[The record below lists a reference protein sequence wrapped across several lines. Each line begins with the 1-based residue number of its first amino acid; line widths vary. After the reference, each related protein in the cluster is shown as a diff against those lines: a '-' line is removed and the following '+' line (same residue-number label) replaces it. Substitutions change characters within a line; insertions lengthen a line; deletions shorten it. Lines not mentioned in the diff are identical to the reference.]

1 MKLKALIEINLNES
15 KNGLIKL
22 EVLIFEFILIT
33 KQQNFQK
40 LNFGQKTQNTV
51 SRNFIQNGLKF

>member
-40 LNFGQKTQNTV
+40 LNFA
-51 SRNFIQNGLKF
+51 RILKKVFDFKKFLKRS

>member
-1 MKLKALIEINLNES
+1 LKLKALIEINLNES

-40 LNFGQKTQNTV
+40 LNFA
-51 SRNFIQNGLKF
+51 RILKKVFDFKKFLKRS